1 MPQIKSQEK
10 RVRTNA
16 KRNLAV
22 SAKKS
27 EIRTQMKKVFAA
39 VEAGDKEAA
48 TTAYASASSKLDK
61 AVGKGIYHKNYA
73 SRQKAK
79 LMRAVNSLA

>member
-10 RVRTNA
+10 RARNNA

-27 EIRTQMKKVFAA
+27 EIRTYMKKVLAA
-39 VEAGDKEAA
+39 VEAQDKAAA
-48 TTAYASASSKLDK
+48 TSAYAEASSKLDK
-61 AVGKGIYHKNYA
+61 AVGKGIYHKNYVG
-73 SRQKAK
+73 RQKAK
-79 LMRAVNSLA
+79 MMRAVNSLA